1 MDAFEDFFAAFEAN
15 DSAIVLVESKVGKSK
30 VRFHAC
36 FDVVG
41 IGELIDVGAF
51 LIQIVER
58 IGVVG
63 FA

>member
-1 MDAFEDFFAAFEAN
+1 MDAFEDFLTAFET
-15 DSAIVLVESKVGKSK
+15 DDGAIVLVEGKVGISK

-36 FDVVG
+36 FDGVG

-51 LIQIVER
+51 LIQIIEC